1 MLVNITNIKTV
12 YYQTVEI
19 GFDLYELATH
29 KFADER
35 ETHHTCRLMNSGDVP
50 KSCSEQLTGY
60 VVDVVSGREVDH
72 EKLMDAPGQMELFE

>member
-29 KFADER
+29 KFADEAQ
-35 ETHHTCRLMNSGDVP
+35 ETQHTCRLMNSGDVP
-50 KSCSEQLTGY
+50 KSCSEQLTEY
-60 VVDVVSGREVDH
+60 VLDVALGRD
-72 EKLMDAPGQMELFE
+72 G